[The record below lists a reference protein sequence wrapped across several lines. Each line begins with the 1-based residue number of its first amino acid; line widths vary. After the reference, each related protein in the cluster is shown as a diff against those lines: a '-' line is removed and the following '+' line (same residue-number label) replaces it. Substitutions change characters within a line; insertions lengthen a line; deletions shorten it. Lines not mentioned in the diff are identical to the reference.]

1 MSKTFV
7 ARGKT
12 AIAATAV
19 SVALVSIGALASPA
33 PAVVTTSPTC
43 PSAVIPGV
51 AIIPNAVGCW
61 NAIGVQ
67 AVRISAPYQGQG
79 LLYMSYVQAA
89 VYDAI
94 TKIKG
99 RYVPYDAFTVPS
111 GVNVAAASPD
121 AAAAAAAYTMLSS
134 TFMGLSGAA
143 TIGLSTTYND
153 YITALGGMGAAGV
166 SDGVAIGLAS
176 ATDLIHDRSTP
187 TLDRNESITFTPGP
201 LTPGGWTFA
210 PSPSLQSAQLPW
222 LAVMRPLM
230 IESPS
235 QFRPG
240 PPPALSSDE
249 WAQEFNEVKAKGDVN
264 APLSV
269 RSAAETAIAK
279 FWNANAVNQSNQG
292 FQDAA
297 IGHAMDIVDAAR
309 MLAMGNMVDADSAIA
324 CFDAKYDYLF
334 WRPVMAIRNAGID
347 GNDAT
352 VAVPNWTP
360 VLTTPNHPEYPAAHG
375 CLTGAEAEM
384 YSVALDTN
392 RIDVTI
398 RGSANGNANNWDT
411 ATTYEKVND
420 LQREIVNA
428 RVWAGLHYRESG
440 VEGVVIGRKVAH
452 WTLKRYF
459 LPAP

>member
-1 MSKTFV
+1 MSKSLV
-7 ARGKT
+7 ANGKKAT
-12 AIAATAV
+12 VAAAV
-19 SVALVSIGALASPA
+19 SAALVSIGALASPA
-33 PAVVTTSPTC
+33 PAVIATSPTC
-43 PSAVIPGV
+43 PSVVIPGV
-51 AIIPNAVGCW
+51 AIIPNGVGCW

-99 RYVPYDAFTVPS
+99 RYVPYDAFDVPS
-111 GVNVAAASPD
+111 GVNVAGASPD
-121 AAAAAAAYTMLSS
+121 AAAAKAAYTILSS
-134 TFMGLSGAA
+134 TFLGLSAAA
-143 TIGLSTTYND
+143 TAGLTDKYNTYIAD
-153 YITALGGMGAAGV
+153 LGTLGV
-166 SDGVAIGLAS
+166 SGISDGVAVGLAS
-176 ATDLIHDRSTP
+176 ANDLIADRAG
-187 TLDRNESITFTPGP
+187 DRNESITFTPGA

-210 PSPSLQSAQLPW
+210 PAPSLQSAQLPW
-222 LAVMRPLM
+222 LAVMSPLM

-235 QFRPG
+235 QFRSG
-240 PPPALSSDE
+240 PPPALSSNE

-269 RSAAETAIAK
+269 RSAEETAVAK

-297 IGHAMDIVDAAR
+297 IGHVMDIVDASR
-309 MLAMGNMVDADSAIA
+309 LLAMGNMVDADSAIS
-324 CFDAKYDYLF
+324 CFDAKYHYLF

-384 YSVALDTN
+384 YSVALGTN

-398 RGSANGNANNWDT
+398 RGSATGAANNWDT
-411 ATTYEKVND
+411 VTTYEKVND
-420 LQREIVNA
+420 LQREIVDA

>member
-1 MSKTFV
+1 MT
-7 ARGKT
+7 
-12 AIAATAV
+12 
-19 SVALVSIGALASPA
+19 
-33 PAVVTTSPTC
+33 
-43 PSAVIPGV
+43 
-51 AIIPNAVGCW
+51 
-61 NAIGVQ
+61 
-67 AVRISAPYQGQG
+67 
-79 LLYMSYVQAA
+79 
-89 VYDAI
+89 
-94 TKIKG
+94 
-99 RYVPYDAFTVPS
+99 
-111 GVNVAAASPD
+111 
-121 AAAAAAAYTMLSS
+121 
-134 TFMGLSGAA
+134 
-143 TIGLSTTYND
+143 
-153 YITALGGMGAAGV
+153 
-166 SDGVAIGLAS
+166 
-176 ATDLIHDRSTP
+176 
-187 TLDRNESITFTPGP
+187 
-201 LTPGGWTFA
+201 
-210 PSPSLQSAQLPW
+210 
-222 LAVMRPLM
+222 PLM
-230 IESPS
+230 IESQS

-240 PPPALSSDE
+240 PPPALSSNE

-264 APLSV
+264 APIWV

-324 CFDAKYDYLF
+324 CFDAKYHYLF

-352 VAVPNWTP
+352 VADPYWTP

-398 RGSANGNANNWDT
+398 RGSADGLPGNWASVR
-411 ATTYEKVND
+411 TYEKVND

-440 VEGVVIGRKVAH
+440 VEGVGIGRKVAH

>member
-1 MSKTFV
+1 MSKSF
-7 ARGKT
+7 AADGKKM
-12 AIAATAV
+12 IAAAAV

-33 PAVVTTSPTC
+33 PAVVATAPTC
-43 PSAVIPGV
+43 PDTVVPGV

-67 AVRISAPYQGQG
+67 AVRAGSPYQGQG
-79 LLYMSYVQAA
+79 LLYMSYSQAA

-99 RYVPYDAFTVPS
+99 RYVPYDPFDVPS
-111 GVNVAAASPD
+111 NVNVAGASSD
-121 AAAAAAAYTMLSS
+121 AAAATAAYTMLSS
-134 TFMGLSGAA
+134 TFMGLSTTA
-143 TIGLSTTYND
+143 GLQTKYDTYIAD
-153 YITALGGMGAAGV
+153 LVGLGVPGIA
-166 SDGVAIGLAS
+166 DGVAIGLAS
-176 ATDLIHDRSTP
+176 ANDLIHDRAG
-187 TLDRNESITFTPGP
+187 DRNESITFNPGP

-222 LAVMRPLM
+222 LGVMRPLM

-249 WAQEFNEVKAKGDVN
+249 WAQEFNEVKAKGNVN

-269 RSAAETAIAK
+269 RSAAETAVAK

-297 IGHAMDIVDAAR
+297 INHAMDVVDAAR

-324 CFDAKYDYLF
+324 CFDAKYHYLF
-334 WRPVMAIRNAGID
+334 WRPVRAIQNAGID

-352 VAVPNWTP
+352 VADPNWSP
-360 VLTTPNHPEYPAAHG
+360 LITTPNHPEYPAAHG
-375 CLTGAEAEM
+375 CLTGAEAET

-398 RGSANGNANNWDT
+398 RGSADGMPNNW
-411 ATTYEKVND
+411 ASVRTYDKVND

-440 VEGVVIGRKVAH
+440 VEGVGIGRKVAH